1 MLITIVINLGC
12 QTAGQLLVYFE
23 CFFIYRKRPWRP
35 GLLLCKILNNFLAN
49 YANYFI
55 IRTIAQNS
63 IIYISLHQSEVAPAL
78 SFA

>member
-1 MLITIVINLGC
+1 MTTWVIIVQNIKQLPC
-12 QTAGQLLVYFE
+12 Q
-23 CFFIYRKRPWRP
+23 P
-35 GLLLCKILNNFLAN
+35 AN
-49 YANYFI
+49 ANYFI